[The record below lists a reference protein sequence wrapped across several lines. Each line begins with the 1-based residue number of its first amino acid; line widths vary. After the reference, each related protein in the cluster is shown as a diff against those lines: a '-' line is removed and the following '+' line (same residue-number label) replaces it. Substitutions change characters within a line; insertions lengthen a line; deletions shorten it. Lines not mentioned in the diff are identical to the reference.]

1 MRLNPSDTIEAHSCG
16 KIETFNV
23 DVFERS
29 DDAEE
34 VQPGDALA
42 YILLQGV
49 NAY

>member
-1 MRLNPSDTIEAHSCG
+1 LRLNPHNTIRAHSCR

-29 DDAEE
+29 DDGEE

-49 NAY
+49 NAH